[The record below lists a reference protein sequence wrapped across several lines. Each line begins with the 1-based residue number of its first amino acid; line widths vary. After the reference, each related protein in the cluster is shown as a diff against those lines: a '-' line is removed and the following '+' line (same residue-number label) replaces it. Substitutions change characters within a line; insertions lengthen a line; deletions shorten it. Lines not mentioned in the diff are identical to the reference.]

1 MTKKQFDK
9 NFENEFLFSL
19 LIKEN
24 GVIDK
29 PLRCECYNNLVDYYT
44 KDNLLTEKQAFNFII
59 PKKYL
64 KK

>member
-1 MTKKQFDK
+1 MTKQTFDK
-9 NFENEFLFSL
+9 NFENEFLFSI

-24 GVIDK
+24 GLIDK
-29 PLRCECYNNLVDYYT
+29 PLRCESYNNLVDSYR
-44 KDNLLTEKQAFNFII
+44 KDNLLTEKQSNNFII